1 MNLFGSSESNIFT
14 GLLGGLFGLGGGGG
28 SSWDAM
34 AAKNGSIKWNADGG
48 YISGPGTATS
58 DSIPSM
64 LSNGEYVIKASSVS
78 KYGTAFFDAL
88 NYGVHRFADG
98 GSVGNYVSPSDLY
111 RQDGQS
117 INVSVN
123 QTFNG
128 QQDTSVLEQIKASM
142 PYIKAEISGAI
153 RNETN
158 MRAAVRGAAK

>member
-1 MNLFGSSESNIFT
+1 MG
-14 GLLGGLFGLGGGGG
+14 GGGGG
-28 SSWDAM
+28 SSPIFSTSGSLGTDA
-34 AAKNGSIKWNADGG
+34 WYVADGG
-48 YISGPGTATS
+48 QITGPGTSTS
-58 DSIPSM
+58 DSIPAM
-64 LSNGEYVIKASSVS
+64 LSNGEYVIRASSVS

-98 GSVGNYVSPSDLY
+98 GSVGSYVSPSDLY
-111 RQDGQS
+111 RQAGQS

-128 QQDTSVLEQIKASM
+128 QQDSSVLEQIKASM

-158 MRAAVRGAAK
+158 MRAAVRGAAR